1 MAGWAAGNGKGLKE
15 KRRHFRIARFSSAPR
30 SPLRA
35 FIFLPGSGLFAQS
48 RPEQEHKVDFILAN
62 WLLILVALVSG
73 AMLFVPALSGQPG
86 AATVTPAEAVHLMN
100 REKAAV
106 IDVREAAEFAT
117 GHIANARHVPLAELA
132 EKLPA
137 AVKNKTLPLVLCC
150 ASGRRSAAAVAV
162 AKKLGHEKAVS
173 LAGGLKAW
181 REAGLPVEKS

>member
-62 WLLILVALVSG
+62 S
-73 AMLFVPALSGQPG
+73 LSGQPG

-106 IDVREAAEFAT
+106 IDVREAAEFAA
-117 GHIANARHVPLAELA
+117 GHIAGARHVPLSELA

>member
-15 KRRHFRIARFSSAPR
+15 KRRHFRIARFSSAPC

-62 WLLILVALVSG
+62 W
-73 AMLFVPALSGQPG
+73 
-86 AATVTPAEAVHLMN
+86 HLMN